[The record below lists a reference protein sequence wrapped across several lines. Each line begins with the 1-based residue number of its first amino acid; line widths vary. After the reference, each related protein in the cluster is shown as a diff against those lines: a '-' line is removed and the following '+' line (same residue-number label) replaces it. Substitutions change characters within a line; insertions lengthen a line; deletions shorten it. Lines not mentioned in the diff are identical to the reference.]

1 MYFLAPISLR
11 PPESP
16 THHMT
21 SKRNAHSP
29 ETNTFQCTHAGCTSV
44 QHVPYIC
51 TCIKMTI
58 HAKCTRHPRVIIPP
72 QKRGLRFRARETCAK
87 PRAQGNGSRQM
98 QAGLACLGGGRPAT
112 KSLRKLV
119 NRRLVRVGPGL
130 RIARNLLGERNE
142 RLRKAEWTN
151 DWREVETSGDCSV

>member
-1 MYFLAPISLR
+1 MRKAASPGKRQQANASRPSL
-11 PPESP
+11 
-16 THHMT
+16 
-21 SKRNAHSP
+21 
-29 ETNTFQCTHAGCTSV
+29 
-44 QHVPYIC
+44 
-51 TCIKMTI
+51 
-58 HAKCTRHPRVIIPP
+58 
-72 QKRGLRFRARETCAK
+72 L
-87 PRAQGNGSRQM
+87 
-98 QAGLACLGGGRPAT
+98 GGRPAT